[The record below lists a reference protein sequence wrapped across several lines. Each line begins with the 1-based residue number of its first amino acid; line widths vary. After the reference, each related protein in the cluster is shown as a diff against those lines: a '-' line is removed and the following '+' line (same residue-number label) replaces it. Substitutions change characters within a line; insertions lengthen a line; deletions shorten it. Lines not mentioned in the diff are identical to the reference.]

1 MPRITYIKKK
11 ERLALALRIKKLN
24 KEADPCSYCL
34 RLSRRCLLDC
44 SELFYCSKYVRSR
57 IPCNS
62 KGPKVP
68 VVRKQVCWF
77 FIGLMRRPCREP

>member
-1 MPRITYIKKK
+1 MPRVIYIKKK
-11 ERLALALRIKKLN
+11 ERLALALYIKKLN

-34 RLSRRCLLDC
+34 RLSRRCLLDRSESSRC
-44 SELFYCSKYVRSR
+44 SEYVRSR

-77 FIGLMRRPCREP
+77 FIGLIRRPRREP